1 MRVNIIP
8 PRRICLPNS
17 NTALCDCRGKQL
29 AVLFA
34 QLKQRAQLCHAAAT
48 FTFVKLSPK
57 SAATKWGYEDMGEN
71 IIMTKGEKVTPLE
84 E

>member
-1 MRVNIIP
+1 M
-8 PRRICLPNS
+8 
-17 NTALCDCRGKQL
+17 
-29 AVLFA
+29 LFA